1 MSKLNLV
8 EGIVQYTKKELTN
21 TIVNIS
27 LYDEQYDFN
36 TYELNVYGL
45 GNSKQGKTVAEGLSH
60 LLGGR
65 EYTYE
70 KSIKSYSV
78 RFRYLEE
85 ELLRNVHTL
94 LRIKGYNMKNNM
106 ELSHLNKE
114 FASTMKKLSK
124 TNCVD
129 EI

>member
-21 TIVNIS
+21 TVVNIN

-36 TYELNVYGL
+36 TYELNVFGW
-45 GNSKQGKTVAEGLSH
+45 GNSKQGKEVAEGLSY

-70 KSIKSYSV
+70 CDKSIKSYSI
-78 RFRYLEE
+78 RFRYLEK

-94 LRIKGYNMKNNM
+94 LRVKGYNMKDNM

-114 FASTMKKLSK
+114 YASMLKKFGE
-124 TNCVD
+124 N
-129 EI
+129 